1 MVGTEIGKDT
11 VAPAIT
17 ESVRPLRRV
26 WGWRALPLVLAV
38 VLGLGLLL
46 RPALTTRSTPLAPDF
61 TLPAV
66 AGGRG
71 SLALHSLRGHAVL
84 LNFFNSQCPP
94 CIDEM
99 PLLRQTAQAYRAQ
112 GVIVLGVATGG
123 DTLDSARQ
131 FAMAQHLS
139 YPVAVDAHQDV
150 AWRYDVG
157 GWPTSFFLDA
167 QGRLRGQYVGPLDRQ
182 TVRDGLA
189 QAGAIE
195 CARCNPVPAPMIPAA
210 APAASDARLSADVVF
225 TPAKAASSFALRDQQ
240 GRTVA
245 LSRLRGQVV
254 ALTFVSAIC
263 TEQCP
268 LVGKGLSQVRH
279 DLGRAAAHLTIV
291 AISVAP
297 ERDTPRAV
305 RHFAALSGWQGA
317 DWHYLSA
324 PRAVLARIWK
334 AYGFYVGPP
343 TKAGEDPEHYAG
355 LYLIDPRGRLRAYYD
370 VPFLA
375 PRVAAAIRAL
385 VPT

>member
-1 MVGTEIGKDT
+1 MGTEIGKNT
-11 VAPAIT
+11 AAPAIT
-17 ESVRPLRRV
+17 ATARSARRL
-26 WGWRALPLVLAV
+26 WGWRALPLVLAA

-46 RPALTTRSTPLAPDF
+46 RPAQTARRTPLAPDF

-71 SLALHSLRGHAVL
+71 LLALHTLRGHAVL

-99 PLLRQTAQAYRAQ
+99 PTLRQTAQTYRAR
-112 GVIVLGVATGG
+112 GLIVLGVATGG
-123 DTLDSARQ
+123 DTLGSARR
-131 FAMAQHLS
+131 FAVVQDLP
-139 YPVAVDAHQDV
+139 YPVVVDAHQEV

-189 QAGAIE
+189 QAGAIA
-195 CARCNPVPAPMIPAA
+195 CAHCHPVPAPMIPVA

-225 TPAKAASSFALRDQQ
+225 TPARAAFSFALHDQQ
-240 GRTVA
+240 GRTIA
-245 LSRLRGQVV
+245 LSRLRGKVV
-254 ALTFVSAIC
+254 ALTFVSSIC

-297 ERDTPRAV
+297 ERDTPQTV
-305 RHFAALSGWQGA
+305 RHFAALSGGQGA

-324 PRAVLARIWK
+324 SRAVLARTWK
-334 AYGFYVGPP
+334 DYGVYVGPP
-343 TKAGEDPEHYAG
+343 TRAEQDPEHSAG

-375 PRVAAAIRAL
+375 PRVAAAVRAL
-385 VPT
+385 LPT